1 MTQPE
6 TNAQVRD
13 RLAEKY
19 AKEIRNDAVIGP
31 LPLEKIMAVKFG
43 WNERDKLAQQEV
55 DDARKDGILDCIKS
69 LRDLQKEYRH
79 ERKWNHCAKTEF
91 APVELS
97 DYLLTNLI
105 HKKENTAKHK
115 KEGEV

>member
-6 TNAQVRD
+6 TKAQLRD

-55 DDARKDGILDCIKS
+55 DALVKALESIAYHEGNKETPNIGVSRNGAIKA
-69 LRDLQKEYRH
+69 YNNNIH
-79 ERKWNHCAKTEF
+79 VAKQ
-91 APVELS
+91 AL
-97 DYLLTNLI
+97 
-105 HKKENTAKHK
+105 AKHR
-115 KEGEV
+115 GGM